1 MLGLQRSMV
10 RLEPH
15 QTAWEQDSA
24 DTIAQL
30 RAILGPVARE
40 VQHVGST
47 AIPALHAKPI
57 LDLAVGVDTLED
69 VLPYRKS
76 LAEHGVIYRGRDQ
89 PDQLL
94 FVIGDFARDT
104 RTHHIHVVRW
114 KGPAWNRYLRFRD
127 YLRAFPDKALL
138 YDECKRTLAA
148 QFPADRARYTEG
160 KSPLICALLEEARSW
175 AERSEQL

>member
-1 MLGLQRSMV
+1 M
-10 RLEPH
+10 
-15 QTAWEQDSA
+15 
-24 DTIAQL
+24 
-30 RAILGPVARE
+30 
-40 VQHVGST
+40 
-47 AIPALHAKPI
+47 
-57 LDLAVGVDTLED
+57 
-69 VLPYRKS
+69 
-76 LAEHGVIYRGRDQ
+76 
-89 PDQLL
+89 
-94 FVIGDFARDT
+94 IGDFARDT